1 MRNERSSMHLRDIYA
16 EAIENIQVLYKPVVF
31 IYCMAYLIH
40 EAPANIGSGENQCKW
55 SYFSN

>member
-16 EAIENIQVLYKPVVF
+16 EAVENIQVLYKPVVF

-40 EAPANIGSGENQCKW
+40 EAPANIGSGENQCK
-55 SYFSN
+55 